1 MRRLIIVGASGLIG
15 REFFALAQR
24 QGWEVIGTYCGRPHP
39 DLTRF
44 DLRSEPLS
52 SVVPDLNANDVV
64 CLLAAYSNPSWI
76 FSHPEEAA
84 RLNLTATKG
93 VIAEVHQ
100 VGGRLVFISSVEV
113 FDGETGGYD
122 ESAPPK
128 PLNLYGRMKHE
139 IEGYLTDLGGRH
151 TIVRTGWNVGW
162 EGEHRCVVALTYETL
177 LRPDARMAQDN
188 TFSLIDVRDTAQGLL
203 RLCDEEGLPICH
215 LASAPPVRRLEL
227 AALIK
232 ATSRFGE
239 EMAYEAVPFSAIPY
253 SEPRGR
259 SNHLDNRLARER
271 LGLTFREPEA
281 IIREKVAWLDQ
292 RRGGHDNFRQKA
304 NTGIRK

>member
-1 MRRLIIVGASGLIG
+1 VRRLIIVGASGLIG
-15 REFFALAQR
+15 REFFTLAR
-24 QGWEVIGTYCGRPHP
+24 RLGREVIGTCCGREQPG
-39 DLTRF
+39 LRRL
-44 DLRSEPLS
+44 DLRCQPLR
-52 SVVPDLNANDVV
+52 SVVPDLNADDVV
-64 CLLAAYSNPSWI
+64 CLLAAYSNPAWI

-100 VGGRLVFISSVEV
+100 VGGRLVYMSSVEV

-122 ESAPPK
+122 ESATPR

-139 IEGYLTDLGGRH
+139 IEGYLTGLGGRH

-162 EGEHRCVVALTYETL
+162 DIDHRCVVALTYETL
-177 LRPDARMAQDN
+177 LRPNARMAQDN

-215 LASAPPVRRLEL
+215 LAGAPPVRRLEL

-239 EMAYEAVPFSAIPY
+239 EMAYQTVPFREIPY

-259 SNHLDNRLARER
+259 SNHLDNRLAIDR

-281 IIREKVAWLDQ
+281 IIREKVVLLDEC
-292 RRGGHDNFRQKA
+292 RHIA
-304 NTGIRK
+304 